1 MVWEDFCGTFVLIS
15 YPEDVETS
23 FDIFTSFCIENI
35 PSSLTSSTKRKCQQS
50 LTVLLDD
57 PNIKGAEH

>member
-35 PSSLTSSTKRKCQQS
+35 PSTLTYST
-50 LTVLLDD
+50 
-57 PNIKGAEH
+57 